1 MRNLRMVATVV
12 LVWIAA
18 TGLTTGGQVSQF
30 PTQQGQQG
38 TSTRGTTGIPPTS
51 RPGQPTLGPTTEVPS
66 KIAIEQAR
74 SRNTERQKRL
84 EDDTAKLLSLAT
96 ELKEQVDKTNKDIM
110 SVDVIKKAEEIEK
123 LAKDV
128 KDRMKG

>member
-1 MRNLRMVATVV
+1 MRTLRMATTVA

-30 PTQQGQQG
+30 PTQGSQG
-38 TSTRGTTGIPPTS
+38 TSQRGGGIPPT
-51 RPGQPTLGPTTEVPS
+51 RPAQPTLGPTTEMPS

-96 ELKEQVDKTNKDIM
+96 ELKEQVGKTNKDIM

>member
-1 MRNLRMVATVV
+1 MRTLRMAAAGA

-30 PTQQGQQG
+30 PTQGSQG
-38 TSTRGTTGIPPTS
+38 TSTRGATGIPPT
-51 RPGQPTLGPTTEVPS
+51 RPAQPTLGPTTEMPS
-66 KIAIEQAR
+66 RIAIEQAR

-96 ELKEQVDKTNKDIM
+96 ELKEQVGKTNKDIM

>member
-1 MRNLRMVATVV
+1 MRTLRMVATAG

-38 TSTRGTTGIPPTS
+38 TQRGTGIPPTT
-51 RPGQPTLGPTTEVPS
+51 RTGQPTLGTTSEMPS

-96 ELKEQVDKTNKDIM
+96 ELKDQVGKTNKDIM

>member
-1 MRNLRMVATVV
+1 M
-12 LVWIAA
+12 
-18 TGLTTGGQVSQF
+18 
-30 PTQQGQQG
+30 
-38 TSTRGTTGIPPTS
+38 
-51 RPGQPTLGPTTEVPS
+51 PS

>member
-1 MRNLRMVATVV
+1 MRTLRMVAAGA
-12 LVWIAA
+12 LVWVAA
-18 TGLTTGGQVSQF
+18 TGIPIGGQVNQF
-30 PTQQGQQG
+30 PPQQGPQG
-38 TSTRGTTGIPPTS
+38 TQRGTGIPPTT
-51 RPGQPTLGPTTEVPS
+51 RTGQPTLGPTTEMPS

>member
-1 MRNLRMVATVV
+1 MRTLRMVATVA

-30 PTQQGQQG
+30 PPQQGQQG
-38 TSTRGTTGIPPTS
+38 TQRGGGVPPTRS
-51 RPGQPTLGPTTEVPS
+51 PQPTLGPTTEVPS
-66 KIAIEQAR
+66 KIEIEQAR

>member
-1 MRNLRMVATVV
+1 MRTLRMIAAGA

-18 TGLTTGGQVSQF
+18 TGLPTGGQVSQF
-30 PTQQGQQG
+30 PPPQGQQG
-38 TSTRGTTGIPPTS
+38 TQRGGGIPPT
-51 RPGQPTLGPTTEVPS
+51 RPVQPTLGPTTEMPS
-66 KIAIEQAR
+66 RISIEQAR

-96 ELKEQVDKTNKDIM
+96 QLKEQVDKTNKDIM